1 MAAYWNVPIIGY
13 MASSN
18 VYSDKSI
25 YKTQARV
32 SLRTTNN
39 LALAVYAVIKHYA
52 WQNVAIVTNTGAL
65 AFERTAAFE
74 EIFHNR
80 GINIIKKI
88 MFEENV
94 NAASIVSSGYL
105 EELKNTARSRLL
117 KS

>member
-18 VYSDKSI
+18 VYTDKTI

-32 SLRTTNN
+32 SLRTTNA
-39 LALAVYAVIKHYA
+39 LALAVYAVIKHYS
-52 WQNVAIVTNTGAL
+52 WRDVAIVTNTGAL
-65 AFERTAAFE
+65 AFERTTAFE

-88 MFEENV
+88 MFEENM
-94 NAASIVSSGYL
+94 NAATVLSSGYL
-105 EELKNTARSRLL
+105 DELKNSARS
-117 KS
+117 K